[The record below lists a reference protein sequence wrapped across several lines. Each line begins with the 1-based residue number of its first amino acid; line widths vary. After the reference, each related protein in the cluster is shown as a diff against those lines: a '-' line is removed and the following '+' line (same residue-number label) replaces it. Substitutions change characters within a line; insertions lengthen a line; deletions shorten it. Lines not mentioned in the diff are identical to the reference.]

1 MERAIYKELIK
12 WKLSKSR
19 KPLML
24 YGARQVGKT
33 YILKQFG
40 EKEFDNFVYVNCFR
54 NETATRLFAED
65 KDVKRIV
72 LGLSAMSG
80 ITITAGKTLVFLDE
94 IQEIPAAVSALK
106 YFCEDMPELHVVV
119 AGSLL
124 GVMSIEGESFP
135 VGKVNIMHLYPMT
148 YSEFLLAMG
157 KQGLYDILASRD
169 YATASTLSALYKE
182 MLRQYYFTGG
192 MPEAVLAFSKNRN
205 IKEVRDIQNEILA
218 SYMSDIA
225 KHTGKE
231 AQRIR
236 MVWQSIPSQLAKE
249 NKKFIFGAVRK
260 GARAADFEIAIQWL
274 VDAGLVYKVERVRD
288 AKVPLKFYEDPNA
301 FKLYL
306 VDIGLLVALA
316 IVPPDQILIGD
327 NVFKEY
333 KGAFTEN
340 YVIQQL
346 NTIPELPVY
355 YYSKDNSTLEIDFM
369 VQTDDKVLPVEVKAE
384 ENAKAKSLRTFVTS
398 DFSQYHLTGV
408 RLSMKDYEQQSWMV
422 NVPLYCAEPFFSER
436 QE

>member
-1 MERAIYKELIK
+1 MERTIYNDLIN
-12 WKLSKSR
+12 WKLSETR

-33 YILKQFG
+33 YILKKFG
-40 EKEFDNFVYVNCFR
+40 ENEFENFVYVNCFR
-54 NETATRLFAED
+54 NETATKLFTED
-65 KDVKRIV
+65 KDIKRIV
-72 LGLSAMSG
+72 LGLSAMTG
-80 ITITAGKTLVFLDE
+80 TTIIPGKTLIFLDE

-106 YFCEDMPELHVVV
+106 YFCEDMPDLHVVV

-124 GVMSIEGESFP
+124 GVMNIEGESFP

-148 YSEFLLAMG
+148 FGEFLLAMD
-157 KQGLYDILASRD
+157 KKGLYDMLASHD
-169 YATASTLSALYKE
+169 YVTASSLSASYKE

-192 MPEAVLAFSKNRN
+192 MPEAVQSFSKNRN
-205 IKEVRDIQNEILA
+205 IKEVRNIQNEILT

-225 KHTGKE
+225 KHAGKE
-231 AQRIR
+231 SQRIR

-288 AKVPLKFYEDPNA
+288 AKIPLKFYEDPNA

-306 VDIGLLVALA
+306 VDIGLLGALTM
-316 IVPPDQILIGD
+316 VPPDQILIGD

-340 YVIQQL
+340 FVIQQL
-346 NTIPELPVY
+346 HTIPNLPVY
-355 YYSKDNSTLEIDFM
+355 YYSKDNSTLEIDFV
-369 VQTDDKVLPVEVKAE
+369 VQVADKVMPVEVKAE
-384 ENAKAKSLRTFVTS
+384 ENTKAKSLRTFVTS
-398 DFSQYHLTGV
+398 DFKQYNLTGI
-408 RLSMKDYEQQSWMV
+408 RLSMKDYERQSWMV
-422 NVPLYCAEPFFSER
+422 NVPLYCTEFFFSYTW
-436 QE
+436 

>member
-1 MERAIYKELIK
+1 MERTIYNNLIK
-12 WKLSKSR
+12 WKLSETR

-33 YILKQFG
+33 YILKKFG
-40 EKEFDNFVYVNCFR
+40 ENEFENFVYVNCFR
-54 NETATRLFAED
+54 NETATKLFTED
-65 KDVKRIV
+65 KDIKRIV
-72 LGLSAMSG
+72 LGLSAMTG
-80 ITITAGKTLVFLDE
+80 TTIIPGKTLIFLDE

-106 YFCEDMPELHVVV
+106 YFCEDMPDLHVVV

-124 GVMSIEGESFP
+124 GVMNIEGESFP

-148 YSEFLLAMG
+148 FGEFLLAMD
-157 KQGLYDILASRD
+157 KKGLYDMLASHD
-169 YATASTLSALYKE
+169 YVTASSLSASYKE

-192 MPEAVLAFSKNRN
+192 MPEAVLSFSKNRN
-205 IKEVRDIQNEILA
+205 IKEVRNIQNEILT

-225 KHTGKE
+225 KHAGKE
-231 AQRIR
+231 SQRIR

-288 AKVPLKFYEDPNA
+288 AKIPLKFYEDPNA

-306 VDIGLLVALA
+306 VDIGLLGALTM
-316 IVPPDQILIGD
+316 VPPDQILIGD

-340 YVIQQL
+340 FVIQQL
-346 NTIPELPVY
+346 HTIPNLPVY
-355 YYSKDNSTLEIDFM
+355 YYSKDNSTLEIDFV
-369 VQTDDKVLPVEVKAE
+369 VQVADKVMPVEVKAE
-384 ENAKAKSLRTFVTS
+384 ENTKAKSLRTFVTS
-398 DFSQYHLTGV
+398 DFKQYNLTGI
-408 RLSMKDYEQQSWMV
+408 RLSMKDYERQSWMV
-422 NVPLYCAEPFFSER
+422 NVPLYCTEFFFSYTW
-436 QE
+436 

>member
-1 MERAIYKELIK
+1 MERTIYNNLIK
-12 WKLSKSR
+12 WKLSEAR

-33 YILKQFG
+33 YILKKFG
-40 EKEFDNFVYVNCFR
+40 ENEFENFVYVNCFR
-54 NETATRLFAED
+54 NETATKLFTED
-65 KDVKRIV
+65 KDIKRIV
-72 LGLSAMSG
+72 LGLSAMTG
-80 ITITAGKTLVFLDE
+80 TTIIPGKTLIFLDE

-106 YFCEDMPELHVVV
+106 YFCEDMPDLHVVV

-124 GVMSIEGESFP
+124 GVMNIEGESFP

-148 YSEFLLAMG
+148 FGEFLLAMD
-157 KQGLYDILASRD
+157 KKGLYDMLASHD
-169 YATASTLSALYKE
+169 YVTASSLSASYKE

-192 MPEAVLAFSKNRN
+192 MPEAVLSFSKNRN
-205 IKEVRDIQNEILA
+205 IKEVRNIQNEILT

-225 KHTGKE
+225 KHAGKE
-231 AQRIR
+231 SQRIR

-288 AKVPLKFYEDPNA
+288 AKIPLKFYEDPNA

-306 VDIGLLVALA
+306 VDIGLLGALTM
-316 IVPPDQILIGD
+316 VPPDQILIGD

-340 YVIQQL
+340 FVIQQL
-346 NTIPELPVY
+346 HTIPNLPVY
-355 YYSKDNSTLEIDFM
+355 YYSKDNSTLEIDFV
-369 VQTDDKVLPVEVKAE
+369 VQVADKVMPVEVKAE
-384 ENAKAKSLRTFVTS
+384 ENTKAKSLRTFVTS
-398 DFSQYHLTGV
+398 DFKQYNLTGI
-408 RLSMKDYEQQSWMV
+408 RLSMKDYERQSWMV
-422 NVPLYCAEPFFSER
+422 NVPLYCTEFFFSYTW
-436 QE
+436 

>member
-1 MERAIYKELIK
+1 MERTIYNDLIK
-12 WKLSKSR
+12 WKLSETR

-33 YILKQFG
+33 YILKKFG
-40 EKEFDNFVYVNCFR
+40 ENEFENFVYVNCFR
-54 NETATRLFAED
+54 NETATKLFTED
-65 KDVKRIV
+65 KDIKKIV
-72 LGLSAMSG
+72 LGLSAMTG
-80 ITITAGKTLVFLDE
+80 TTIIPGKTLIFLDE

-106 YFCEDMPELHVVV
+106 YFCEDMPDLHVVV

-124 GVMSIEGESFP
+124 GVMNIEGESFP

-148 YSEFLLAMG
+148 FGEFLLAMD
-157 KQGLYDILASRD
+157 KKGLYDMLASHD
-169 YATASTLSALYKE
+169 YVTASSLSASYKE

-192 MPEAVLAFSKNRN
+192 MPEVVLSFSKNRN
-205 IKEVRDIQNEILA
+205 IKEVRNIQNEILT

-225 KHTGKE
+225 KHAGKE

-288 AKVPLKFYEDPNA
+288 AKIPLKFYEDPNA

-306 VDIGLLVALA
+306 VDIGLLGALTM
-316 IVPPDQILIGD
+316 VPPDQILIGD

-333 KGAFTEN
+333 KGAFTDN
-340 YVIQQL
+340 FVIQQL
-346 NTIPELPVY
+346 HTIHNLPVY
-355 YYSKDNSTLEIDFM
+355 YYSKDNSTLEIDVV
-369 VQTDDKVLPVEVKAE
+369 VQVADKVMPVEVKAE
-384 ENAKAKSLRTFVTS
+384 ENTKAKSLRTFVTS
-398 DFSQYHLTGV
+398 DFKQYNLTGI
-408 RLSMKDYEQQSWMV
+408 RLSMKDYERQSWMV
-422 NVPLYCAEPFFSER
+422 NVPLYCTEFFFS
-436 QE
+436 

>member
-1 MERAIYKELIK
+1 MERTIYNNLIK
-12 WKLSKSR
+12 WKLSEAR

-33 YILKQFG
+33 YILKKFG
-40 EKEFDNFVYVNCFR
+40 ENEFENFVYVNCFR
-54 NETATRLFAED
+54 NETATKLFTED
-65 KDVKRIV
+65 KDIKRIV
-72 LGLSAMSG
+72 LGLSAMTG
-80 ITITAGKTLVFLDE
+80 TTIIPGKTLIFLDE

-106 YFCEDMPELHVVV
+106 YFCEDMPDLHVVV

-124 GVMSIEGESFP
+124 GVMNIEGESFP

-148 YSEFLLAMG
+148 FGEFLLAMD
-157 KQGLYDILASRD
+157 KKGLYDMLASHD
-169 YATASTLSALYKE
+169 YATASSLSASYKE

-192 MPEAVLAFSKNRN
+192 MPEAVLSFSKNRN
-205 IKEVRDIQNEILA
+205 IKEVRNIQNEILT

-225 KHTGKE
+225 KHAGKE

-288 AKVPLKFYEDPNA
+288 AKIPLKFYEDPNA

-306 VDIGLLVALA
+306 VDIGLLGALTM
-316 IVPPDQILIGD
+316 VPPDQILIGD

-340 YVIQQL
+340 FVIQQL
-346 NTIPELPVY
+346 HTIPNLPVY
-355 YYSKDNSTLEIDFM
+355 YYSKDNSTLEIDFV
-369 VQTDDKVLPVEVKAE
+369 VQVADKVMPVEVKAE
-384 ENAKAKSLRTFVTS
+384 ENTKAKSLRTFVTS
-398 DFSQYHLTGV
+398 DFKQYNLTGI
-408 RLSMKDYEQQSWMV
+408 RLSMKDYERQSWMV
-422 NVPLYCAEPFFSER
+422 NVPLYCTEFFFSYTW
-436 QE
+436 